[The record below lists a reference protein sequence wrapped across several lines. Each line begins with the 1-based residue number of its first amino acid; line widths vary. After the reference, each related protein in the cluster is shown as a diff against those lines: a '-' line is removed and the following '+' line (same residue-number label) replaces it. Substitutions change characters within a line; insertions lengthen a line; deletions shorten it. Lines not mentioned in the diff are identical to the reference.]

1 MSSTQVADPGKR
13 VALAVLLGPFA
24 VLLGLVFVV
33 PVLVTIYLSF
43 FSTVY
48 EGTGF
53 GTARTAFVG
62 LRNFVMV
69 LGDPAFLTGLGVIA
83 LYSAVFIPLAL
94 CLGLALALLL
104 DSGLAW
110 ARQISQTVLFLPH
123 AVPGIIAALIW
134 LYLYTPGLSPVL
146 RWLGSLD
153 IEVELLGGSL
163 LVPAIV
169 NISLWSAVG
178 YNMVIFYAALKA
190 VPTELL
196 EAAAIDGAGRVR
208 TALMIK
214 VPLIRG
220 AVVTIGM
227 FAVIGA
233 LQLFTEPML
242 LSQASPA
249 IGSRFTPN
257 MYVFDA
263 AFTRNN
269 YGLAAASALVLLVVC
284 CALSYA
290 VVRLTNR
297 GARR

>member
-1 MSSTQVADPGKR
+1 MTTPRRPDPGKR
-13 VALAVLLGPFA
+13 LALLVLIGPFTLLLLG
-24 VLLGLVFVV
+24 VFVV
-33 PVLVTIYLSF
+33 PVVVTIYLSF

-62 LRNFVMV
+62 LRNFVMAV
-69 LGDPAFLTGLGVIA
+69 GDPEFLSGLGVIGIYA
-83 LYSAVFIPLAL
+83 AIFIPLAL
-94 CLGLALALLL
+94 GLGLALALLL

-146 RWLGSLD
+146 RALGGAD
-153 IEVELLGGSL
+153 IELRVLGDPLLLPG
-163 LVPAIV
+163 IV

-190 VPTELL
+190 VPDELL
-196 EAAAIDGAGRVR
+196 EAAAIDGAGRIR
-208 TALMIK
+208 TALTVK

-249 IGSRFTPN
+249 VGTRFTPN

-284 CALSYA
+284 CLLSYA